1 MTDITIRQATAE
13 DAEAIYEIER
23 LCFADPWSLES
34 IRFELEENPAAFY
47 VVAEVEGEATDD
59 SSADGLH
66 DDTTAGLVVGY
77 AGLWW
82 IHDEGHITNVAVR
95 PGYRNRR
102 IGSHIIETLLD
113 HTEGEGINSYTL
125 EVRESNDAA
134 RALYE
139 KYGFA
144 VEGVRKE
151 YYRDNKE
158 DAYIMWRRAPRH
170 GDADTTE
177 TRNEER

>member
-1 MTDITIRQATAE
+1 MTDVTIRQATAA
-13 DAEAIYEIER
+13 DVEAIYEIET

-34 IRFELEENPAAFY
+34 IRFEMEENPAAFY
-47 VVAEVEGEATDD
+47 VVAQ
-59 SSADGLH
+59 ADGGVA
-66 DDTTAGLVVGY
+66 DGDAGGDAVDGDAGLVIGY

-102 IGSHIIETLLD
+102 IGSHIIEALLD
-113 HTEGEGINSYTL
+113 YTEGEGIDSYTL

-139 KYGFA
+139 KYGFT

-158 DAYIMWRRAPRH
+158 DAYIMWRRTPR
-170 GDADTTE
+170 GETE
-177 TRNEER
+177 

>member
-1 MTDITIRQATAE
+1 MTDVTIRQATAA
-13 DAEAIYEIER
+13 DAEAIYEIET
-23 LCFADPWSLES
+23 LCFTDPWSLKS
-34 IRFELEENPAAFY
+34 IRFEMEENPAAFY
-47 VVAEVEGEATDD
+47 VVAQVDGNATDGSED
-59 SSADGLH
+59 GAEVRGNATDTEAADGN
-66 DDTTAGLVVGY
+66 TGLVIGY

-102 IGSHIIETLLD
+102 IGSHIIEALLEY
-113 HTEGEGINSYTL
+113 TEGEGINSYTL
-125 EVRESNDAA
+125 EVRKSNDAA

-139 KYGFA
+139 KYGFT

-158 DAYIMWRRAPRH
+158 DAYIMWRRTPR
-170 GDADTTE
+170 GETE
-177 TRNEER
+177 

>member
-1 MTDITIRQATAE
+1 MTDVTIRQATTA
-13 DAEAIYEIER
+13 DVEAIYEIET

-34 IRFELEENPAAFY
+34 IRFEMEENPAAFY
-47 VVAEVEGEATDD
+47 VVAQVDGDAGDTD
-59 SSADGLH
+59 SADG
-66 DDTTAGLVVGY
+66 DAGLVIGY

-102 IGSHIIETLLD
+102 IGSHIIEALLD
-113 HTEGEGINSYTL
+113 YTEGEGIDSYTL

-139 KYGFA
+139 KYGFT

-158 DAYIMWRRAPRH
+158 DAYIMWRRTPR
-170 GDADTTE
+170 GETE
-177 TRNEER
+177 